1 MENKDTQMK
10 LDENQEAGSLFSW
23 SIPSH
28 EHQERSFGFFVWI
41 ISVMVILLLFSVWQK
56 NFLFGIFILMA
67 SGTVLFLSLQ
77 HPETHEFALTDKFIV
92 FGNYQDTHTYS
103 EFSHFDVQEF
113 SDIDTEIFLA
123 FKDKK
128 RAPIHM
134 RIYRGDEQK
143 IVAILKE
150 KKLVEKEI
158 DVSLFESIS
167 KLLGV

>member
-1 MENKDTQMK
+1 MV
-10 LDENQEAGSLFSW
+10 QEIKIEETTEQIDSPLFSW

-28 EHQERSFGFFVWI
+28 EHRERSFGFFVWI
-41 ISVMVILLLFSVWQK
+41 ISVMIILLLFSIWQK

-77 HPETHEFALTDKFIV
+77 HPETHEFALTDKFLA
-92 FGNYQDTHTYS
+92 FGNYQDTHTYG

-113 SDIDTEIFLA
+113 SDIDTEIFFA

-134 RIYRGDEQK
+134 RVYREDVDK
-143 IVAILKE
+143 IAAILKE

-158 DVSLFESIS
+158 DVSLFESVS
-167 KLLGV
+167 KLLGI